1 MQESKKEVVPLANVF
16 TPLPPY
22 ATRTRRAAQILYT
35 VRLCLASGLWTNQ
48 KGQMSR
54 MGKILEAF
62 LTEQLRVDSGTE
74 RKSPQHKE
82 VSDRGCEL
90 QEKLAER
97 LNDEE
102 KAILT
107 QLVDTLF
114 DESCYDAE
122 LKFQRGFRLGV
133 LMVAEIF
140 AEQDM
145 FL

>member
-1 MQESKKEVVPLANVF
+1 
-16 TPLPPY
+16 
-22 ATRTRRAAQILYT
+22 
-35 VRLCLASGLWTNQ
+35 
-48 KGQMSR
+48 

-74 RKSPQHKE
+74 RKSPEHRE

-90 QEKLAER
+90 QEKLAEK

-102 KAILT
+102 KEILT

-122 LKFQRGFRLGV
+122 LKFQRGFWLGV
-133 LMVAEIF
+133 LMIAEIF

>member
-1 MQESKKEVVPLANVF
+1 
-16 TPLPPY
+16 
-22 ATRTRRAAQILYT
+22 
-35 VRLCLASGLWTNQ
+35 
-48 KGQMSR
+48 

-74 RKSPQHKE
+74 RKSPEHRE

-90 QEKLAER
+90 QEKLAEK

-102 KAILT
+102 KEMLT